1 MNRNSLVL
9 LFVFLVLF
17 SGSAMG
23 EDWKLSMDANVT
35 FTENTYSD
43 NWVGGEAGAL
53 IWVFNS
59 NFLAE
64 KQLTSSLH
72 SRNTLKLLFGQ
83 THNQNVETKVWR
95 SPEKS
100 TDLIDFESVL
110 KITKGWIVDPF
121 LSGRIE
127 TQFWDASDPE
137 NERYINPMK
146 ITEALG
152 VSKDL
157 IKEEKREWS
166 VRLGVAT
173 RQYVDRDQF
182 VDKMVDD
189 TKETMTSYDGGM
201 QFDSEFKT
209 TFSEDKITLTSKL
222 TVYQAL
228 VYSEKDAV
236 AGTVAEDYWKAP
248 DVNWENIF
256 TANITKYLMVNLY
269 IQLLYDKEVDLGG
282 RFKQTMAL
290 GVTYKFI

>member
-1 MNRNSLVL
+1 MRRKIIVL
-9 LFVFLVLF
+9 LCVFMILS
-17 SGSAMG
+17 SGSALG

-35 FTENTYSD
+35 FTENAYSD
-43 NWVGGEAGAL
+43 NWVGGETGAL

-64 KQLTSSLH
+64 KQLTSSFH
-72 SRNTLKLLFGQ
+72 TKNTFKLLFGQ
-83 THNQNVETKVWR
+83 THNQDTETKVWR

-110 KITKGWIVDPF
+110 KITKDWVVDPF
-121 LSGRIE
+121 ISGRVE
-127 TQFWDASDPE
+127 TQFWDGSDPE
-137 NERYINPMK
+137 NNRYINPMK
-146 ITEALG
+146 ITEAFG
-152 VSKDL
+152 ASKDL
-157 IKEEKREWS
+157 IKEEKRELD

-173 RQYVDRDQF
+173 RQYVDRDQI
-182 VDKMVDD
+182 VDD
-189 TKETMTSYDGGM
+189 TKKTFTSLDVGI

-228 VYSEKDAV
+228 AYSEKDAV
-236 AGTVAEDYWKAP
+236 AGTEAEDYWKAP
-248 DVNWENIF
+248 DLNWENIF